1 MSRLSAS
8 RQRVRAETRMSSEYQ
23 AGLDGLIQLLP
34 TADPNEVAREY
45 NTLELDCNESSSI
58 QTLERSLTRNYH
70 MTLRAKCLDL
80 ESCRE
85 MDCPP
90 SSPLPSPSRTA
101 RIMVFGDMHF
111 SARSLTIL
119 DLMCE
124 RCLQRLD
131 EQKPDHAVFLGD
143 THDRFGL
150 VPTPM
155 SKRVIRF
162 FYQVSLRCPFTLL
175 IGNHDIPNK
184 TLFYCEDHDFHG
196 MKYYWKNT
204 QVIDK
209 CERFSVNGLLFAGV
223 AYCPNGRL
231 LEGLEPAQPIEELA
245 GIFCHQEIRGCSI
258 NGIPSAEGDKWDR
271 SWTPIFCGHIHLH
284 HTPQRNVHY
293 IGSPYQDS
301 FGEDPDKSISLLTFT
316 EIQTEAG
323 SDARVTGAT
332 WKEERIYLGLPKK
345 FRLHMLANEFWSW
358 EPESP
363 HLYSLTVAGTP
374 KECQI
379 IRESKMYK
387 QMMTG
392 GNKIELLNVMP
403 ETEEMDG
410 PAERGEFKG
419 ERRTLREIVSDS
431 IVGKPHLQE
440 IHNLVWSGF

>member
-1 MSRLSAS
+1 
-8 RQRVRAETRMSSEYQ
+8 
-23 AGLDGLIQLLP
+23 
-34 TADPNEVAREY
+34 
-45 NTLELDCNESSSI
+45 
-58 QTLERSLTRNYH
+58 
-70 MTLRAKCLDL
+70 
-80 ESCRE
+80 
-85 MDCPP
+85 MDCPQ
-90 SSPLPSPSRTA
+90 SSPSIA
-101 RIMVFGDMHF
+101 RIAVVGDMHF

-124 RCLQRLD
+124 RILQRLD
-131 EQKPDHAVFLGD
+131 ECKPDHAVFLGD

-150 VPTPM
+150 VATPM
-155 SKRVIRF
+155 SKRVVLF

-184 TLFYCEDHDFHG
+184 TLFYCEDHDFNA
-196 MKYYWKNT
+196 MKFYWKNT

-258 NGIPSAEGDKWDR
+258 NGTPSAEGDKWDR

-316 EIQTEAG
+316 DGEM
-323 SDARVTGAT
+323 

-363 HLYSLTVAGTP
+363 HLYSLTIAGTP
-374 KECQI
+374 KECQV

-392 GNKIELLNVMP
+392 GNKIELLNVVA

-410 PAERGEFKG
+410 PLEAGEFKG
-419 ERRTLREIVSDS
+419 ERRTLREIISDS
-431 IVGKPHLQE
+431 IVDKPYLRE
-440 IHNLVWSGF
+440 IHNLVFSGL